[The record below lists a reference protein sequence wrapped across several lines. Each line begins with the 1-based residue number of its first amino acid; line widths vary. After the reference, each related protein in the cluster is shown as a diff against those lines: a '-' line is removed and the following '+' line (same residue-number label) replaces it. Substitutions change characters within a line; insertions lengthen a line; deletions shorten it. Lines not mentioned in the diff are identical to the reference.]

1 MSVYCDPDK
10 EIIYH
15 ILNLLPTVE
24 EALLHMRLQ
33 LNELRLEEGERL
45 YKDITEAI
53 SKIAY
58 SFMLL
63 KSIDAGNFQKLNHLT
78 GILHESV
85 IRMQKSYDEK
95 NIVTLQA
102 VLTEDLIPAF
112 LDWKQELDHML
123 RLTIL
128 V

>member
-33 LNELRLEEGERL
+33 LYELRLEEGAQL

-53 SKIAY
+53 GKIAY
-58 SFMLL
+58 SLTLL
-63 KSIDAGNFQKLNHLT
+63 KSIDIGNFQRLNNLT
-78 GILHESV
+78 GVLYESV
-85 IRMQKSYDEK
+85 VRMQETYEGK
-95 NIVTLQA
+95 NIATIQVA
-102 VLTEDLIPAF
+102 LTQNLIPTF